1 MEARHRL
8 SALGGARVLGVRRGS
23 LPVLS
28 SRFVDSGR
36 RARGGS
42 ALEDGAGRV
51 LLDCAH
57 ARRSLHVPAGPR
69 VAPRPGRAVCGR
81 VLRAESLPL
90 VDRLLA
96 KRLRRTTGLGP
107 SATCSALSTAD
118 LFAGT
123 RAWLSPGAWVD
134 PHARRRLADERTR
147 GRHNSLLGC
156 WTGAGFGG
164 ARAVMGATMASA
176 VADSAS
182 HRPWRRLG
190 VVLFDSHRL
199 RNALGQYRRGAVAGG
214 PSAGQFS
221 FHHHRRSRS
230 QPFQLFGFD
239 RGARGNRPPR
249 RSNVGFPPLVD
260 ETRRDSR
267 PRRGPQT
274 ARFSRAGVVRLSGRA
289 QRDGAGNRVD
299 AAFRLGH
306 RQRGPDVFGEQ
317 FALAALAQVPL
328 RATSLPLAALPERRF
343 GHASHYGRQRLA
355 LAWTGVCSSTGR
367 GYRRRLSDPAAMVG
381 HSPRY
386 PRDERRPRRRLRL
399 RRHRRIRPGRSRRLR
414 VGQKSASRQRR
425 HGSLGSEPSVSVGA
439 HRKTLYGPRCDTAKS
454 DRARFQL
461 PGVGSRGE
469 RQAHQNTNH
478 RCDSPDRY
486 SAGCRRQ
493 RCAYLFPPD
502 KRSRNRKRRL
512 LDQPRTADCRM
523 DHGAA
528 KSEARTTGV
537 IPRVPRCTLW
547 LSALCLTTGY
557 TEAHGEKPL

>member
-1 MEARHRL
+1 VPHVFVDGSSRPMEARHRL

-36 RARGGS
+36 RARGCS

-107 SATCSALSTAD
+107 SATGTALSTAD

-123 RAWLSPGAWVD
+123 RAWLSPGAVVD
-134 PHARRRLADERTR
+134 AHARRRLADERTR
-147 GRHNSLLGC
+147 GRHDSLLGG
-156 WTGAGFGG
+156 WAGAGFGD
-164 ARAVMGATMASA
+164 ARAVMGATLASA
-176 VADSAS
+176 VANSPS

-230 QPFQLFGFD
+230 QPFQFFGFD

-249 RSNVGFPPLVD
+249 PRDLGFAEE

-267 PRRGPQT
+267 PR
-274 ARFSRAGVVRLSGRA
+274 LSSRA
-289 QRDGAGNRVD
+289 QRDGVGITVD
-299 AAFRLGH
+299 AAFRLG
-306 RQRGPDVFGEQ
+306 RRPRGPDVFGEQ

-328 RATSLPLAALPERRF
+328 RATSLPLAAVHECRI

-381 HSPRY
+381 DSQRY
-386 PRDERRPRRRLRL
+386 P
-399 RRHRRIRPGRSRRLR
+399 
-414 VGQKSASRQRR
+414 
-425 HGSLGSEPSVSVGA
+425 
-439 HRKTLYGPRCDTAKS
+439 
-454 DRARFQL
+454 
-461 PGVGSRGE
+461 
-469 RQAHQNTNH
+469 
-478 RCDSPDRY
+478 
-486 SAGCRRQ
+486 
-493 RCAYLFPPD
+493 
-502 KRSRNRKRRL
+502 
-512 LDQPRTADCRM
+512 
-523 DHGAA
+523 
-528 KSEARTTGV
+528 
-537 IPRVPRCTLW
+537 
-547 LSALCLTTGY
+547 
-557 TEAHGEKPL
+557 